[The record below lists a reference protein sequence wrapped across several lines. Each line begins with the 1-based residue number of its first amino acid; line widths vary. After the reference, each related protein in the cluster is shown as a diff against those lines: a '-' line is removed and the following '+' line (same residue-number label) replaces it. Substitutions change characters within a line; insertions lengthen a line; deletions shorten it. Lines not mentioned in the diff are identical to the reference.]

1 MKDLTLYSPVN
12 AIPGIGKTRAEA
24 FARLGVF
31 CVRDLLY
38 HFPRA
43 YENRGDIRAVSAATD
58 GLVHALS
65 LVVATEPKTA
75 RLHRGMTVTKFR
87 AFDES
92 GTVEIV
98 FFNQTYAQHIFAVG
112 EEFRFYGKLT
122 AGKRLYTMTNPAY
135 EPIRPDLPLA
145 DFVPRYPLSEGLS
158 GKIIASAIESALP
171 ALSELEDF
179 LPEHIRLKNGFP
191 TLSTA
196 IKTLHSPATQAL
208 LRPAIDRMAFE
219 DRRAH
224 V

>member
-87 AFDES
+87 ALTKAEPSRSSSSTRHMPSIFSPWERNSAFTES
-92 GTVEIV
+92 
-98 FFNQTYAQHIFAVG
+98 
-112 EEFRFYGKLT
+112 
-122 AGKRLYTMTNPAY
+122 
-135 EPIRPDLPLA
+135 
-145 DFVPRYPLSEGLS
+145 
-158 GKIIASAIESALP
+158 
-171 ALSELEDF
+171 
-179 LPEHIRLKNGFP
+179 
-191 TLSTA
+191 
-196 IKTLHSPATQAL
+196 
-208 LRPAIDRMAFE
+208 
-219 DRRAH
+219 
-224 V
+224 